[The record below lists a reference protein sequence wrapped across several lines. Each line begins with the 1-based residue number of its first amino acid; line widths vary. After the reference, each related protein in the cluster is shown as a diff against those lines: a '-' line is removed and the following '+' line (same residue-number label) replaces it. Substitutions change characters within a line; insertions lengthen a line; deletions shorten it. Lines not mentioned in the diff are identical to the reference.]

1 MVAWTA
7 AVPWVGEGPAGG
19 PEDRTVRQP
28 MSARDMAAARSMCFI
43 AESFRLRL
51 NHTEPAG
58 RKEDGR

>member
-28 MSARDMAAARSMCFI
+28 ISARHRTAATRMYFTVESPRAR
-43 AESFRLRL
+43 LD
-51 NHTEPAG
+51 HTALGG